1 MNVLTSSP
9 LKEASFSAVIIRADG
24 TREELGEI
32 AYYNKNPFK
41 RLAWYIKKF
50 INEKISCQ
58 KN

>member
-32 AYYNKNPFK
+32 AYYNKNPLK
-41 RLAWYIKKF
+41 RFAWYIKKF
-50 INEKISCQ
+50 INDK
-58 KN
+58 KRH

>member
-50 INEKISCQ
+50 INDK
-58 KN
+58 KRH